1 MFGAKQTGAAL
12 RRMKLEDLVAKL
24 AQIEEQASLTLS
36 EYPQT
41 LVPERA
47 RLILALAK
55 QMRSHL
61 QDQLRAGERS
71 AANDG
76 RQPQAVRVGVVLP
89 GND

>member
-1 MFGAKQTGAAL
+1 
-12 RRMKLEDLVAKL
+12 MKLEELVAKL

-71 AANDG
+71 AANDALH
-76 RQPQAVRVGVVLP
+76 RPTIRVGVLRQ
-89 GND
+89 GNE

>member
-1 MFGAKQTGAAL
+1 
-12 RRMKLEDLVAKL
+12 MKLEELVAKL

-71 AANDG
+71 AANDALQ
-76 RQPQAVRVGVVLP
+76 RPAVRVGVLP
-89 GND
+89 QGNE